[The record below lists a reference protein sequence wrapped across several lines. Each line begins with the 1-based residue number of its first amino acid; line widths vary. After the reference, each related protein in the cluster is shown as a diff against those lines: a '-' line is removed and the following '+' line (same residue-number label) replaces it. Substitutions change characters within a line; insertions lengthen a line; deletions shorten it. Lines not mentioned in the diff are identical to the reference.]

1 MKSFIITATLFF
13 TFLSCIA
20 QGNKR
25 GTVEI
30 SAGGSLPVGEFSYSR
45 FDYEESGFAEGGLAL
60 AVSLNYRVNANLGLV
75 ASVSEYILGVDE
87 SNVALKYAT
96 PGTGW
101 NGIVEATPWLSNAY
115 MGGIDIILPIYAS
128 DFHFRLL
135 GGLARTRLP
144 GLTGRSFDF
153 HREATSDNAAA
164 WGAGAGITYQYLEK
178 ITLSLKL
185 DFYMTHP
192 VLDEIWTADF
202 GSGTGEISQKITI
215 VNLTAGIGFRVF

>member
-1 MKSFIITATLFF
+1 M
-13 TFLSCIA
+13 
-20 QGNKR
+20 
-25 GTVEI
+25 EI
-30 SAGGSLPVGEFSYSR
+30 SAGASLPVGEFSYSR

-60 AVSLNYRVNANLGLV
+60 AVSFNYRVNPHLGLV

-87 SNVALKYAT
+87 SSVALKYWT
-96 PGTGW
+96 PGSGW
-101 NGIVEATPWLSNAY
+101 NGIVESTPWLSNAY
-115 MGGIDIILPIYAS
+115 MGGLDIILPIYAS

-153 HREATSDNAAA
+153 QREATSDNAAA

-178 ITLSLKL
+178 ITLSIRL

-192 VLDEIWTADF
+192 VLDDIWSSDF
-202 GSGTGEISQKITI
+202 GSGSGTISQKITL
-215 VNLTAGIGFRVF
+215 VNLTAAVGFRVF